1 MLFKFKQSRTD
12 SHVYNKMQ
20 LRMFLVH
27 NIVFKV
33 FVLVALTASASS
45 LTLKHDK
52 KRYSGVACAI

>member
-1 MLFKFKQSRTD
+1 MPFKFKQWKTE

-33 FVLVALTASASS
+33 FVLVALTASAAS
-45 LTLKHDK
+45 LTFKHDI
-52 KRYSGVACAI
+52 KR